1 MCHHFLWWVRRFFL
15 VPSFRIPLIWFLYFL
30 LSTTFHRCLLPLVSL
45 MSGTSVAWISSS
57 IVYFWRDLDL
67 HGMLCFLR
75 KFFPLLLFVIIYII
89 VLFMEL
95 FNLVLVIIMEHFVF
109 DIQDECQFCAVSSP
123 SINGS
128 QRAIFLLLWMFRSRY
143 YVSLCRSVYCL
154 CVNVYC
160 TTAIGCQHDYS

>member
-1 MCHHFLWWVRRFFL
+1 
-15 VPSFRIPLIWFLYFL
+15 
-30 LSTTFHRCLLPLVSL
+30 
-45 MSGTSVAWISSS
+45 
-57 IVYFWRDLDL
+57 
-67 HGMLCFLR
+67 
-75 KFFPLLLFVIIYII
+75 
-89 VLFMEL
+89 MEL

-160 TTAIGCQHDYS
+160 TTATGCQPNCSYNNNNNIY